1 MEWIPF
7 LNADKTRSIRRRFGT
22 PVFVYDQRTLEHQAR
37 LVLGFPNAF
46 GLTARYA
53 MKACSTSAVLKVLT
67 DAGLHIDASS
77 GYEVERALCAGVSP
91 ERIQLT
97 AQQVPDNLREPVK
110 QGVLFNACSIAQ
122 IHAFGA
128 LFPGRH
134 LSIRVNPGLGSGHN
148 NRTNVGGPSASFGI
162 WHEHL
167 AEALAAGRRYGLKF
181 TRLHTHIG
189 SGSDPKVWQ
198 RVALMSLD
206 TCSRLPDVTVLNLGG
221 GYKVG
226 RVQGEETT
234 DLQKI
239 GLPIVEAFRSFETKH
254 GRKLHLEVEPGTYL
268 VANSCALIATVID
281 TVDTGPRG
289 YRFLKV
295 DAGMTEI
302 LRPSL
307 YGAQHPVEIV
317 PAATRGRRQAK
328 YVIVGHCCE
337 SGDVLTPAPG
347 SPEAV
352 EPRLLPETRIGD
364 LVVLGGAGAYCSSMA
379 AKNYNS
385 FPEAAEIMISENG
398 SAELIRKRQS
408 LDQITQ
414 NEVMPAFLKGR
425 AK

>member
-1 MEWIPF
+1 MVAVPF
-7 LNADKTRSIRRRFGT
+7 LTEDKVRSIQQEFGT
-22 PVFVYDQRTLEHQAR
+22 PVFVYDQKTLEYQAR

-67 DAGLHIDASS
+67 DAGLHVDASS
-77 GYEVERALCAGVSP
+77 GYEVERALHAGVSP
-91 ERIQLT
+91 ELIQLT
-97 AQQVPDNLREPVK
+97 AQQVPDNLQTLVER
-110 QGVLFNACSIAQ
+110 GVLFNACSVAQ

-128 LFPGRH
+128 RFPGRQ

-148 NRTNVGGPSASFGI
+148 HRTNVGGPAASFGI

-167 AEALAAGRRYGLKF
+167 REALVAGRRYGLKF

-189 SGSDPKVWQ
+189 SGSDPKVWE
-198 RVALMSLD
+198 RVALMLLD

-221 GYKVG
+221 GYKIG
-226 RVQGEETT
+226 RVKDEETT

-239 GLPIVEAFRSFETKH
+239 GLPVVEAFRSFAAKH
-254 GRKLHLEVEPGTYL
+254 GRRLHLEVEPGTYL

-281 TVDTGPRG
+281 VVDTGRRG

-295 DAGMTEI
+295 DAGMTEM
-302 LRPSL
+302 LRPSM
-307 YGAQHPVEIV
+307 YGAQHPLEVV

-328 YVIVGHCCE
+328 YVVVGHCCE

-347 SPEAV
+347 SPEALQ
-352 EPRLLPETRIGD
+352 PRLLPETRIGA
-364 LVVLGGAGAYCSSMA
+364 LIVLGGAGAYCSSMA

-385 FPEAAEIMISENG
+385 FPEAAEVMISENG
-398 SAELIRKRQS
+398 SAELIRKRQTF
-408 LDQITQ
+408 DQITQ
-414 NEVMPAFLKGR
+414 NEVMPSFLEGR
-425 AK
+425 AE